1 MRVFVTGATGFVGS
15 AIVAELLNAGHQVV
29 GLARSEAAAAALTT
43 AGAAVHRGALD
54 DLNSLRHAATTAD
67 GVIHTAYASL
77 SGDFAEAAETDLR
90 AISAIGEVLAAS
102 DRPLVITSATTFI
115 APAGWPPN
123 TTWPP
128 RQRRGCTR
136 QKQPQSRW
144 PSSACGHR
152 WCGSP
157 PRCTAQVITASPPN

>member
-43 AGAAVHRGALD
+43 AGAAAHRGALD
-54 DLNSLRHAATTAD
+54 DLNSLRRAATTAD

-90 AISAIGEVLAAS
+90 AINAIGEVLAAS

-115 APAGWPPN
+115 APGPA
-123 TTWPP
+123 
-128 RQRRGCTR
+128 
-136 QKQPQSRW
+136 
-144 PSSACGHR
+144 GHR
-152 WCGSP
+152 TRPGRPGSAAGARVRSSRNRVGRARRAGIGDAAP
-157 PRCTAQVITASPPN
+157 HLGARRR